1 VTLFLTSSLAVF
13 EAAIR
18 VKSTD
23 LIKSCLKTRKK
34 RKMGIKEIF
43 YINLNLSDLLDIEFP
58 ACYGEL
64 MPQESLTSFTANN
77 AYRQFAVQ
85 A

>member
-1 VTLFLTSSLAVF
+1 
-13 EAAIR
+13 
-18 VKSTD
+18 
-23 LIKSCLKTRKK
+23 
-34 RKMGIKEIF
+34 MGIKEIF